1 LVSCHGTGI
10 FICFYK
16 CISENKWVSLIR
28 GFDLVN
34 SQWKMYT
41 EIMLNYKCQLNVQY
55 QNGLKIY
62 FGTLY
67 NGFYNITYDVMLTN
81 PF

>member
-1 LVSCHGTGI
+1 MYFWKQMSI
-10 FICFYK
+10 
-16 CISENKWVSLIR
+16 SLIR

-62 FGTLY
+62 FGRLY
-67 NGFYNITYDVMLTN
+67 NDFYNLTYDVMLTN

>member
-1 LVSCHGTGI
+1 MVSCHGTGI

-16 CISENKWVSLIR
+16 CISENKWVYHLLGDLI
-28 GFDLVN
+28 N

-62 FGTLY
+62 FGRLY
-67 NGFYNITYDVMLTN
+67 NDFYNLTYDVMLTN